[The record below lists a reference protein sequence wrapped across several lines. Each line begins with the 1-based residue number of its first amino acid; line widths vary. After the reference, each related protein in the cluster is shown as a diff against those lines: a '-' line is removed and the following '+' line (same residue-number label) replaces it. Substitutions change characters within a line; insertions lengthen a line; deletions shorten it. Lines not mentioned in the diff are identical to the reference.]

1 MKQSVNL
8 YPYSRLIEKNF
19 LHKLKMKQFLPFIVV
34 VLCFFSCMEEKKQIP
49 HFTEKE
55 FRDTMIKVNKK
66 FVETENDRI
75 NKYIKRRG
83 LNVIETGTGLRY
95 VITQKGGGM
104 QAKNGMIARVKYKVS
119 LLNGTICYDKTDKVE
134 EFLIGMDD
142 VESGL
147 HEGITYMHVGDKAIL
162 ILPTH
167 LAHGLIGD
175 MNKIPPQSTI
185 IYEIE
190 LVGLY

>member
-1 MKQSVNL
+1 MKYLFAASIL
-8 YPYSRLIEKNF
+8 FLI
-19 LHKLKMKQFLPFIVV
+19 L
-34 VLCFFSCMEEKKQIP
+34 SCVEEKKQAP
-49 HFTEKE
+49 QFTEHE

-75 NKYIKRRG
+75 NKYIQRRG
-83 LNVIETGTGLRY
+83 LKVTETGTGLRY
-95 VITQKGGGM
+95 VITQKGSGL

-119 LLNGTICYDKTDKVE
+119 LLNGTVCYDRTDKVD
-134 EFLIGMDD
+134 EFFIGMDD

-190 LVGLY
+190 LIALL

>member
-1 MKQSVNL
+1 MKNIFSVII
-8 YPYSRLIEKNF
+8 LIF
-19 LHKLKMKQFLPFIVV
+19 LL
-34 VLCFFSCMEEKKQIP
+34 SCVEEKKNIP
-49 HFTEKE
+49 HFTERE

-83 LNVIETGTGLRY
+83 LKFIETGTGLRY
-95 VITQKGGGM
+95 AIIRKGSGL
-104 QAKNGMIARVKYKVS
+104 QAKNGMVARVKYKIS
-119 LLNGTICYDKTDKVE
+119 LLNGTVCYDKTDTTE

-162 ILPTH
+162 ILPSH

-190 LVGLY
+190 LVGLL

>member
-1 MKQSVNL
+1 MKYLFSAL
-8 YPYSRLIEKNF
+8 LF
-19 LHKLKMKQFLPFIVV
+19 LGLL
-34 VLCFFSCMEEKKQIP
+34 SCGEEKKDIP
-49 HFTEKE
+49 HFSERE

-75 NKYIKRRG
+75 NKYIQRRG
-83 LNVIETGTGLRY
+83 LQVTETGTGLRY
-95 VITQKGGGM
+95 VIIQKGNGM

-119 LLNGTICYDKTDKVE
+119 LLNGTVCYDRTDKID

-190 LVGLY
+190 LVSLL

>member
-1 MKQSVNL
+1 MKFLLSCL
-8 YPYSRLIEKNF
+8 MLIF
-19 LHKLKMKQFLPFIVV
+19 ML
-34 VLCFFSCMEEKKQIP
+34 SCVEEKKQTP
-49 HFTEKE
+49 HFSERE

-75 NKYIKRRG
+75 NKYIQRRG
-83 LNVIETGTGLRY
+83 LKVTETGTGLRY
-95 VITQKGGGM
+95 VITHKGTGM

-119 LLNGTICYDKTDKVE
+119 LLNGTVCYDKTNTYE

-175 MNKIPPQSTI
+175 LNKIPPQSTI

-190 LVGLY
+190 LLALF

>member
-1 MKQSVNL
+1 MK
-8 YPYSRLIEKNF
+8 
-19 LHKLKMKQFLPFIVV
+19 
-34 VLCFFSCMEEKKQIP
+34 VLFCLLLATMLLSCAEKKNNIP

-83 LNVIETGTGLRY
+83 LNVVETGTGLRY
-95 VITQKGGGM
+95 VITHKGTGM
-104 QAKNGMIARVKYKVS
+104 QAKNGMIARVRYKVS
-119 LLNGTICYDKTDKVE
+119 LLNGQVCYDRTNQID

-190 LVGLY
+190 LVSLH

>member
-1 MKQSVNL
+1 MKTL
-8 YPYSRLIEKNF
+8 LIIIG
-19 LHKLKMKQFLPFIVV
+19 LLL
-34 VLCFFSCMEEKKQIP
+34 LFSCTEEKKQVP
-49 HFTEKE
+49 HFTEQE

-75 NKYIKRRG
+75 NKYIQRRD
-83 LNVIETGTGLRY
+83 LEVTETGTGLRY
-95 VITQKGGGM
+95 VITQKGSGI
-104 QAKNGMIARVKYKVS
+104 QAKFGMIARVKYKVS
-119 LLNGTICYDKTDKVE
+119 LLNGTVCYDRTDTVD

-175 MNKIPPQSTI
+175 SKKIPPQSTI

-190 LVGLY
+190 LVSLI

>member
-1 MKQSVNL
+1 
-8 YPYSRLIEKNF
+8 
-19 LHKLKMKQFLPFIVV
+19 MKQFLIFIVV
-34 VLCFFSCMEEKKQIP
+34 VFYFFSCKQEKKQIP
-49 HFTEKE
+49 HFTAKE
-55 FRDTMIKVNKK
+55 LRDTLIKVNKK

-75 NKYIKRRG
+75 NKYIRRRG

-95 VITQKGGGM
+95 AIIKRGSGM
-104 QAKNGMIARVKYKVS
+104 RAKNGMIARVKYRVS
-119 LLNGTICYDKTDKVE
+119 LLNGTVCYDKTDKVE

-162 ILPTH
+162 ILPSH

-175 MNKIPPQSTI
+175 LNKIPPQSAI
-185 IYEIE
+185 VYEIE

>member
-1 MKQSVNL
+1 MKYLFSAL
-8 YPYSRLIEKNF
+8 LFF
-19 LHKLKMKQFLPFIVV
+19 LLL
-34 VLCFFSCMEEKKQIP
+34 SCGEEKKDIP
-49 HFTEKE
+49 HFTERE

-75 NKYIKRRG
+75 NKYIQRRG
-83 LNVIETGTGLRY
+83 LDVIETGTGLRY
-95 VITQKGGGM
+95 VITQKGSGI

-119 LLNGTICYDKTDKVE
+119 LLNGTVCYDRSDKID

-190 LVGLY
+190 LVSLI

>member
-1 MKQSVNL
+1 MKYLFAASIL
-8 YPYSRLIEKNF
+8 FLI
-19 LHKLKMKQFLPFIVV
+19 L
-34 VLCFFSCMEEKKQIP
+34 SCVEEKKQAP
-49 HFTEKE
+49 QFTERE

-75 NKYIKRRG
+75 NKYIQRRG
-83 LNVIETGTGLRY
+83 LKVTETGTGLRY
-95 VITQKGGGM
+95 VITQKGSGL
-104 QAKNGMIARVKYKVS
+104 QAKNGMIASVKYKVS
-119 LLNGTICYDKTDKVE
+119 LLNGTVCYDRTDKAD

-190 LVGLY
+190 LIALL